1 MTSAGKFDNCNTKL
15 FLLFGFAAT
24 NKRPVLHRFILTLLL
39 STCVWLGAPSVR
51 AAEVLVEAEAFEE
64 PGGWLLDPQFTEQ
77 MGSTYLLA
85 HGLGKPVSNARTEVE
100 FPETGTYRVWVR
112 GKDWMPSHHPGRFK
126 VLVAGCELE
135 PTFGASGQ
143 DWSWQSG
150 GRFEVTTKKVTIE
163 LKDLS
168 GFDGRC
174 DAIYF
179 TTEPDAVPPNI
190 ADETMAAWR
199 RKLLGLPDT
208 PPSVDEAQGF
218 DLVVAGG
225 GIAGCSA
232 TLAAARLGLK
242 VALIQNRPLL
252 GGNAS
257 AEIGITPRGTQSR
270 IVNEVA
276 WTGRERVL
284 QSHPN
289 ITLFLN
295 WHLCRVQTERH
306 RIVSVDAKH
315 TSSSRELRFHAPM
328 YIDCT
333 GVGAVGFLAG
343 AEYRMGREA
352 RAEFNES
359 LAPAEADKMHH
370 GNSPVFRTRIAG
382 RPTTF
387 PEVPW
392 ATVITT
398 DYADLGGQILSA
410 SHDNVGGLT
419 HYWEYGQWFDPFAEA
434 ERIRDHLLCAVYG
447 TFANVKR
454 LHPAENA
461 NLELEFLGHVPASGE
476 SRRLTGDYILTEN
489 DIREQRVFPDTVAI
503 NSGHFCLHFPGTGH
517 DFRLGDWKWIA
528 VKPYGVPF
536 RCLYSRNVENLMMA
550 GKHVSVSHI
559 AGSSTKTMLNGGQH
573 GIATGAAAFLCKKYG
588 TTPRGVYQRH
598 VAELQDIV
606 FERGEYAKSLKR
618 L

>member
-1 MTSAGKFDNCNTKL
+1 MSSLKSATCNTRL
-15 FLLFGFAAT
+15 FLLSGFAAII
-24 NKRPVLHRFILTLLL
+24 NWPAPHPLVVTLLL
-39 STCVWLGAPSVR
+39 SSCVWLGAPSVQ
-51 AAEVLVEAEAFEE
+51 AAEVLVEAEAFAE

-85 HGLGKPVSNARTEVE
+85 HGLGKPVSNARTELE

-135 PTFGASGQ
+135 PIFGASGQ
-143 DWSWQSG
+143 DWSWQRG
-150 GRFEVTTKKVTIE
+150 GRIEVTTDKVTIE

-208 PPSVDEAQGF
+208 PPSADEAQGF

-242 VALIQNRPLL
+242 VALIQDRPLL

-257 AEIGITPRGTQSR
+257 DEIGIPPRGTQSR

-276 WTGRERVL
+276 CSGRERVL
-284 QSHPN
+284 RSHPN

-295 WHLCRVQTERH
+295 WQLCRAQKERH

-315 TSSSRELRFHAPM
+315 TSSNRELRFQAPV

-392 ATVITT
+392 AAVITK
-398 DYADLGGQILSA
+398 DYADLGGQIVRA
-410 SHDNVGGLT
+410 SHDNAGGLT
-419 HYWEYGQWFDPFAEA
+419 HYWEYGQWLDPFSEA

-461 NLELEFLGHVPASGE
+461 NLELEYLSHVPASGE
-476 SRRLTGDYILTEN
+476 SRRLIGDYILTEN

-503 NSGHFCLHFPGTGH
+503 NSGHFCLHFPGTDH
-517 DFRLGDWKWIA
+517 DFRLGDWRWIA

-550 GKHVSVSHI
+550 GKHLSVSHI

-573 GIATGAAAFLCKKYG
+573 GIATGAAAFLCNKYG
-588 TTPRGVYQRH
+588 TTPRGVCHRH

-606 FERGEYAKSLKR
+606 FERGEHANSLKPR
-618 L
+618 S